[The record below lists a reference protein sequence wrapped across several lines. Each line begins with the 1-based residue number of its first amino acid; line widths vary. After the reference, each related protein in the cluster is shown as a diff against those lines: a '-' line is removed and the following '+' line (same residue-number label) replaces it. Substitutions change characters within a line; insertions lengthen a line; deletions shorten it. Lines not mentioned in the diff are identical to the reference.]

1 MSNRG
6 KGYKYQLVLVRDGH
20 QCATMYGNDLEEITG
35 VQVNAT
41 FDGYHAELTE
51 LDDEGNPALP

>member
-6 KGYKYQLVLVRDGH
+6 EGYKYQLVLIRDGR

-35 VQVNAT
+35 VQTNAT

-51 LDDEGNPALP
+51 LDEDGNRVLT

>member
-1 MSNRG
+1 MSIRG
-6 KGYKYQLVLVRDGH
+6 EGYKYQLVLIRDGR

-35 VQVNAT
+35 VQTNAT

-51 LDDEGNPALP
+51 LDVEDKK

>member
-1 MSNRG
+1 MSDRG
-6 KGYKYQLVLVRDGH
+6 KGYKYQLVLIRDGR

-35 VQVNAT
+35 VQTNAT

-51 LDDEGNPALP
+51 LDEDGNHVLT

>member
-1 MSNRG
+1 MSDRG
-6 KGYKYQLVLVRDGH
+6 KGYKYQLVLIRDGR

-35 VQVNAT
+35 VQTNAT

-51 LDDEGNPALP
+51 LDEDGNYVLT